1 MTSVDEIAR
10 IARLPTTSHDE
21 AVKLIQQYGRVTAA
35 SAAADAA
42 ADAYDRVL
50 TTIGTTIN
58 APLVPR

>member
-10 IARLPTTSHDE
+10 IARLPTTSHEE
-21 AVKLIQQYGRVTAA
+21 AVKLIEQYGRVTAA

-42 ADAYDRVL
+42 ADAYDSIL
-50 TTIGTTIN
+50 AMIGTTTN